1 MKKNLDKLFKQFI
14 DKNLKG
20 FKYVYLT
27 SDLRGFLLK
36 YKKNDADELCKIFIS
51 YLLKKKLL
59 YLFHLILTQV
69 KISFTLKKQIL
80 I

>member
-27 SDLRGFLLK
+27 SDLRGFLVK
-36 YKKNDADELCKIFIS
+36 YKINDADELCKTFINI
-51 YLLKKKLL
+51 LLKKKNH
-59 YLFHLILTQV
+59 YTCTILFLH
-69 KISFTLKKQIL
+69 K
-80 I
+80 

>member
-51 YLLKKKLL
+51 YLLKKKIT
-59 YLFHLILTQV
+59 ILVPSYSYTSKNKFYV
-69 KISFTLKKQIL
+69 EKTN
-80 I
+80 